1 MTRPIYKIR
10 KLSHS
15 SFPIANLQRFRRWNS
30 APTGVLLLFTDTLDA
45 GQMPIISKNVQKK
58 WKKTGK
64 RAQKCPQREEKG
76 KRPEAPLSAPSIT
89 SCPVSQWCCV
99 TRDTDPQLS
108 WRVWCTAKLLGIC
121 HPDLIIIDCLWTEAA
136 RSNQQI
142 QFLNFYTDTG
152 AERWLLVSSWK
163 QLSQN

>member
-1 MTRPIYKIR
+1 MPSVQCSLVMTRPIYKIR

-30 APTGVLLLFTDTLDA
+30 APKGVLLYWHAWRQTYA
-45 GQMPIISKNVQKK
+45 IIMGKNCALKVTKNTVQKLPF
-58 WKKTGK
+58 
-64 RAQKCPQREEKG
+64 AKCAR
-76 KRPEAPLSAPSIT
+76 RPEAPLSAPSIS

-142 QFLNFYTDTG
+142 QFFNFYTDT
-152 AERWLLVSSWK
+152 LLTE
-163 QLSQN
+163 N